1 MVGERQESRWV
12 IHPSL
17 WFDAACL
24 IPLLAGLPF
33 YTSRH
38 EHDARLWQERFASI
52 AGPQARDGVS
62 VLREEVTNQAVKP
75 LPAFLALWTS
85 PAARPAGG
93 AAESLD
99 GLIAAVA
106 EANLL
111 VSAMRDGSPH
121 WNEADDRLFRSVRP
135 ALLAV
140 LEGLRATGL
149 ADWWTEH
156 AADDLGRRCGELSES
171 FSAYDLVPL
180 VEEHT
185 GVSFDTR
192 AVELCVLRWA
202 APHGIR
208 VTGTRFLTDIRY
220 DADQVL
226 NIAVHELLH
235 PPWPKGHP
243 AKDRL
248 DALAADPFLAARFA
262 GRDPA
267 AGYNTWASYAEE
279 DAAQAL
285 DQFLNTQLGRN
296 TRGDP
301 VTRWTEADGGMHVLA
316 LLLYDTLRRG
326 GYDPA
331 AGTYADFLARALP
344 DASIWPRDLEARYL
358 ALTSAADLGL
368 WVPACSSR
376 TSARMIRPPAVV
388 GNGANGGNGADDSP
402 KPKAA

>member
-1 MVGERQESRWV
+1 MAAEQLESNWL

-17 WFDAACL
+17 WFDAVCL
-24 IPLLAGLPF
+24 IPLLAGMPF

-38 EHDARLWQERFASI
+38 EQDAQWWQQRFAAV
-52 AGPQARDGVS
+52 AGPKARDGLS
-62 VLREEVTNQAVKP
+62 VLRDQVADGAGKP

-85 PAARPAGG
+85 PAAGPSRG
-93 AAESLD
+93 AAEDLD
-99 GLIAAVA
+99 RLIAAVA
-106 EANLL
+106 DPELL
-111 VSAMRDGSPH
+111 AAAMRATSPH
-121 WNEADDRLFRSVRP
+121 WSEDDERLFRSVRP

-140 LEGLRATGL
+140 LECLPAAGL
-149 ADWWTEH
+149 ARWWAEH
-156 AADDLGRRCGELSES
+156 AAGRLSRRCDELQQSL
-171 FSAYDLVPL
+171 AGYDLVPL
-180 VEEHT
+180 VEQYTQVPFEA
-185 GVSFDTR
+185 R

-220 DADQVL
+220 DADRVL

-235 PPWPKGHP
+235 PPWPDSHPVKG
-243 AKDRL
+243 RL

-285 DQFLNTQLGRN
+285 DEFLNIALGRN

-301 VTRWTEADGGMHVLA
+301 VTRWTAADDGMHVLA

-326 GYDPA
+326 GFDPA
-331 AGTYADFLARALP
+331 AGSYADFLARALA
-344 DASIWPRDLEARYL
+344 DEESWPRDLRARY
-358 ALTSAADLGL
+358 AELTASRSA
-368 WVPACSSR
+368 
-376 TSARMIRPPAVV
+376 
-388 GNGANGGNGADDSP
+388 
-402 KPKAA
+402 

>member
-1 MVGERQESRWV
+1 MPGERQDGRWV

-17 WFDAACL
+17 WFDAVCL

-38 EHDARLWQERFASI
+38 EQDARWWQERFAAI
-52 AGPQARDGVS
+52 AGQRARDGVS
-62 VLREEVTNQAVKP
+62 ALRDEVAHRASKP

-85 PAARPAGG
+85 PAAGPSDR
-93 AAESLD
+93 AAECLD
-99 GLIAAVA
+99 SLIAAVA
-106 EANLL
+106 DPELL
-111 VSAMRDGSPH
+111 VSAMRDTSPR

-135 ALLAV
+135 ALQAV
-140 LEGLRATGL
+140 LEDVRAAGL

-156 AADDLGRRCGELSES
+156 AADDLHRRCGELREA
-171 FSAYDLVPL
+171 FADYDPVSL
-180 VEEHT
+180 VEQHA
-185 GVSFDTR
+185 GVCFDTR

-220 DADQVL
+220 DAGRVL

-235 PPWPKGHP
+235 PPWPAGHP
-243 AKDRL
+243 VKEL
-248 DALAADPFLAARFA
+248 LEALAADPFLAARFA
-262 GRDPA
+262 RRDPA

-301 VTRWTEADGGMHVLA
+301 ATRWIAADGGMHVLA

-326 GYDPA
+326 GFDPA
-331 AGTYADFLARALP
+331 AGSYADFLARALS
-344 DASIWPRDLEARYL
+344 DRTTWPRDLEARYL
-358 ALTSAADLGL
+358 ELTTAG
-368 WVPACSSR
+368 
-376 TSARMIRPPAVV
+376 
-388 GNGANGGNGADDSP
+388 
-402 KPKAA
+402 

>member
-1 MVGERQESRWV
+1 MAGERQESRWV

-17 WFDAACL
+17 WFDAVCL

-38 EHDARLWQERFASI
+38 EQDARWWQERFTSM
-52 AGPQARDGVS
+52 AGQQARDAVA
-62 VLREEVTNQAVKP
+62 VLREEVAHRAVKP

-85 PAARPAGG
+85 PAAGPPGG

-99 GLIAAVA
+99 RLVAAVA
-106 EANLL
+106 DPELL
-111 VSAMRDGSPH
+111 VSAMRETSPR
-121 WNEADDRLFRSVRP
+121 WNEADGRLFRSVRP

-140 LEGLRATGL
+140 LEGLRAAGL
-149 ADWWTEH
+149 AQWWAEQ
-156 AADDLGRRCGELSES
+156 AEGDLGRRCAELHES
-171 FSAYDLVPL
+171 FAGYDLVPL
-180 VEEHT
+180 VEQHT
-185 GVSFDTR
+185 GVRFEAR

-220 DADQVL
+220 DAGRVL

-235 PPWPKGHP
+235 PPWPAGHP
-243 AKDRL
+243 VKGRL
-248 DALAADPFLAARFA
+248 DTLAADPFLAARFA

-301 VTRWTEADGGMHVLA
+301 VTRWAAADGGMHVLA
-316 LLLYDTLRRG
+316 LLLYDTLQRG

-331 AGTYADFLARALP
+331 AASYADFLARALSDP
-344 DASIWPRDLEARYL
+344 KTWPRDPEARYL
-358 ALTSAADLGL
+358 TLTAAGH
-368 WVPACSSR
+368 S
-376 TSARMIRPPAVV
+376 
-388 GNGANGGNGADDSP
+388 
-402 KPKAA
+402 

>member
-1 MVGERQESRWV
+1 MTSERLDSRWV
-12 IHPSL
+12 IRPSL
-17 WFDAACL
+17 WFDAVCL

-38 EHDARLWQERFASI
+38 EHDAWWWQEQFAAF
-52 AGPQARDGVS
+52 AGQPARDGLR
-62 VLREEVTNQAVKP
+62 VLRDEVADRAAKP

-85 PAARPAGG
+85 PAAGLADG

-106 EANLL
+106 DPELL
-111 VSAMRDGSPH
+111 TSAMRESSRR

-140 LEGLRATGL
+140 LEDLRAADL
-149 ADWWTEH
+149 AQWWAEH
-156 AADDLGRRCGELSES
+156 AADDLWRRCGELSES
-171 FSAYDLVPL
+171 FAGYDLVPL
-180 VEEHT
+180 VEQHT
-185 GVSFDTR
+185 GVCFDTR

-220 DADQVL
+220 DAGRVL

-243 AKDRL
+243 VQDRL
-248 DALAADPFLAARFA
+248 DTLAADPFLAARFA

-267 AGYNTWASYAEE
+267 AGYNTWAGYAEE

-285 DQFLNTQLGRN
+285 DQFLNDQLGGN

-301 VTRWTEADGGMHVLA
+301 LTRWTEADGGMHVLA
-316 LLLYDTLRRG
+316 LLLYDTVRRG
-326 GYDPA
+326 AFNPA
-331 AGTYADFLARALP
+331 NGSYADFLARALSDP
-344 DASIWPRDLEARYL
+344 GTWPRDLEGRYREL
-358 ALTSAADLGL
+358 SAT
-368 WVPACSSR
+368 R
-376 TSARMIRPPAVV
+376 
-388 GNGANGGNGADDSP
+388 
-402 KPKAA
+402 

>member
-1 MVGERQESRWV
+1 MVGGRQDGRWV

-17 WFDAACL
+17 WFDAVCL

-38 EHDARLWQERFASI
+38 EQDARWWQERFASV
-52 AGPQARDGVS
+52 AGQQARDGVS
-62 VLREEVTNQAVKP
+62 VLREEVADQAVKP

-85 PAARPAGG
+85 PAAGPSG
-93 AAESLD
+93 AAAEDLD

-106 EANLL
+106 DPELL
-111 VSAMRDGSPH
+111 VSAMRKGSAR

-140 LEGLRATGL
+140 LEGLRAARL
-149 ADWWTEH
+149 ADWWAEH
-156 AADDLGRRCGELSES
+156 AADDLGRRCAELSES
-171 FSAYDLVPL
+171 FAAYDLVPL
-180 VEEHT
+180 VEQHT
-185 GVSFDTR
+185 EVSFETR

-220 DADQVL
+220 DADRVL

-235 PPWPKGHP
+235 PPWPKDHP
-243 AKDRL
+243 VKGRL

-285 DQFLNTQLGRN
+285 DQFLNTQLRRN

-301 VTRWTEADGGMHVLA
+301 VTRWTTADDGMHVLA

-326 GYDPA
+326 GFDPA
-331 AGTYADFLARALP
+331 AGSYADFLARALSDP
-344 DASIWPRDLEARYL
+344 NTWPRDLEARYL
-358 ALTSAADLGL
+358 ELTATPSPARALRCEDERDGVLRRASAVAGLG
-368 WVPACSSR
+368 
-376 TSARMIRPPAVV
+376 
-388 GNGANGGNGADDSP
+388 GGGADRLDP
-402 KPKAA
+402 AHR

>member
-1 MVGERQESRWV
+1 MADERQESSWV
-12 IHPSL
+12 IQPSL
-17 WFDAACL
+17 WFDTVCL

-38 EHDARLWQERFASI
+38 ERDARWWQDRFAS
-52 AGPQARDGVS
+52 AGQDAHDGLS
-62 VLREEVTNQAVKP
+62 VLRDEIADRAAKP

-85 PAARPAGG
+85 PAAGPTHRAT
-93 AAESLD
+93 ESLD

-106 EANLL
+106 DPELL
-111 VSAMRDGSPH
+111 VSAMRETSRR

-140 LEGLRATGL
+140 LEGLRAAGL
-149 ADWWTEH
+149 AEWWAEH
-156 AADDLGRRCGELSES
+156 AEADLRRRCGELSDS
-171 FSAYDLVPL
+171 FAAYDLVPL
-180 VEEHT
+180 VEQHT
-185 GVSFDTR
+185 GVSFEAR

-220 DADQVL
+220 DADRVL

-235 PPWPKGHP
+235 PPWPKDHP
-243 AKDRL
+243 VQDRL
-248 DALAADPFLAARFA
+248 DALAADPFLAARFT

-267 AGYNTWASYAEE
+267 AGYNTWASYTEE

-296 TRGDP
+296 TRGEP
-301 VTRWTEADGGMHVLA
+301 APRWTEADGGMHVLA
-316 LLLYDTLRRG
+316 LLLHDTLRRG

-331 AGTYADFLARALP
+331 AGRYADFLARALS

-358 ALTSAADLGL
+358 ELTASADLGL
-368 WVPACSSR
+368 CVPGGR
-376 TSARMIRPPAVV
+376 GQRPGPALLRYPFP
-388 GNGANGGNGADDSP
+388 GGRDW
-402 KPKAA
+402 

>member
-1 MVGERQESRWV
+1 MLDERQEGRWV

-17 WFDAACL
+17 WFDALCL

-38 EHDARLWQERFASI
+38 EQDARWWQERFALV
-52 AGPQARDGVS
+52 AGQQARDGVS
-62 VLREEVTNQAVKP
+62 VLREEVADRAVKP

-85 PAARPAGG
+85 PAAGPSDQ
-93 AAESLD
+93 AAECLD
-99 GLIAAVA
+99 GLVAAVA
-106 EANLL
+106 DPEVL
-111 VSAMRDGSPH
+111 VSAMRGSSPH
-121 WNEADDRLFRSVRP
+121 WNEADDRLFRSVCP

-140 LEGLRATGL
+140 LEGLRAAGL
-149 ADWWTEH
+149 AQWWAEH
-156 AADDLGRRCGELSES
+156 AADDLSRRCKDLRQS
-171 FSAYDLVPL
+171 FAGYDLVPL
-180 VEEHT
+180 VEQHT

-220 DADQVL
+220 DADVVL

-243 AKDRL
+243 VKARL

-296 TRGDP
+296 TRGGP
-301 VTRWTEADGGMHVLA
+301 VTRWTTADGGLHVLA
-316 LLLYDTLRRG
+316 LLLHDILQRG
-326 GYDPA
+326 GFDPA
-331 AGTYADFLARALP
+331 AGSYADFLARALS
-344 DASIWPRDLEARYL
+344 DANTWPRDLEAWYL
-358 ALTSAADLGL
+358 ELTAPS
-368 WVPACSSR
+368 
-376 TSARMIRPPAVV
+376 
-388 GNGANGGNGADDSP
+388 
-402 KPKAA
+402 

>member
-1 MVGERQESRWV
+1 MAGERQDSKWV

-17 WFDAACL
+17 WFDALCL
-24 IPLLAGLPF
+24 IPLLARMPF

-38 EHDARLWQERFASI
+38 EQDARWWQERWAST
-52 AGPQARDGVS
+52 AGQQARDGVS
-62 VLREEVTNQAVKP
+62 VLRHEIAHRAVKP

-85 PAARPAGG
+85 PAAGPSDR
-93 AAESLD
+93 AAEGLD
-99 GLIAAVA
+99 GLVAAVA
-106 EANLL
+106 DPELL
-111 VSAMRDGSPH
+111 VSAMREMSAR

-140 LEGLRATGL
+140 LEGLRAAGL

-156 AADDLGRRCGELSES
+156 AADDLSRRCEELRES
-171 FSAYDLVPL
+171 FAAYDLVPL
-180 VEEHT
+180 VEQHT
-185 GVSFDTR
+185 GVSFDAR

-220 DADQVL
+220 DADRVL

-243 AKDRL
+243 VKGLL
-248 DALAADPFLAARFA
+248 DALAAEPFLSARFA

-296 TRGDP
+296 SRGDP
-301 VTRWTEADGGMHVLA
+301 AARWTAADGGMHVLA
-316 LLLYDTLRRG
+316 LLLHDTLQRG
-326 GYDPA
+326 GFDPA
-331 AGTYADFLARALP
+331 AGSYADFLARALS
-344 DASIWPRDLEARYL
+344 DRNTWPRDLEARYL
-358 ALTSAADLGL
+358 ELTATCHS
-368 WVPACSSR
+368 
-376 TSARMIRPPAVV
+376 
-388 GNGANGGNGADDSP
+388 
-402 KPKAA
+402 